1 MFVDYSWSQ
10 IRIEEVN
17 LEFFKRRVL
26 MQEICNQLCAAILNL
41 FSNKN
46 KTTTTTTAKTY
57 KHIGKKKK
65 KQYIKSLVK
74 TE

>member
-1 MFVDYSWSQ
+1 MFVDYSWPQ

-17 LEFFKRRVL
+17 LEFIRRRVL

-46 KTTTTTTAKTY
+46 NA
-57 KHIGKKKK
+57 K
-65 KQYIKSLVK
+65 KQQQQQQQQKRISI
-74 TE
+74 

>member
-17 LEFFKRRVL
+17 LEFIKRRVL
-26 MQEICNQLCAAILNL
+26 MQEICNQLWAAILNL

-46 KTTTTTTAKTY
+46 KT
-57 KHIGKKKK
+57 K
-65 KQYIKSLVK
+65 KQQQQQQQKGISI
-74 TE
+74 

>member
-17 LEFFKRRVL
+17 LEFIKRRVL
-26 MQEICNQLCAAILNL
+26 MQEICNQLCVAILNF

-46 KTTTTTTAKTY
+46 KT
-57 KHIGKKKK
+57 K
-65 KQYIKSLVK
+65 KQQQQQQQKRISI
-74 TE
+74 

>member
-1 MFVDYSWSQ
+1 MFVDYCWSQ

-17 LEFFKRRVL
+17 LEFIKRRVL

-46 KTTTTTTAKTY
+46 KT
-57 KHIGKKKK
+57 K
-65 KQYIKSLVK
+65 KQQQQQQQQKGISI
-74 TE
+74 

>member
-17 LEFFKRRVL
+17 LEFIKRRVL

-46 KTTTTTTAKTY
+46 KT
-57 KHIGKKKK
+57 K
-65 KQYIKSLVK
+65 KQQQQQQKV
-74 TE
+74 

>member
-17 LEFFKRRVL
+17 LEFIKRRVL
-26 MQEICNQLCAAILNL
+26 MQEICNQLCTAILNL

-46 KTTTTTTAKTY
+46 KT
-57 KHIGKKKK
+57 K
-65 KQYIKSLVK
+65 KQQQQQQKGISI
-74 TE
+74 

>member
-1 MFVDYSWSQ
+1 MFVDYCWSQ

-17 LEFFKRRVL
+17 LEFIKRRVL

-46 KTTTTTTAKTY
+46 NTE
-57 KHIGKKKK
+57 
-65 KQYIKSLVK
+65 KQQQQQQQKRISI
-74 TE
+74 